1 MPPKAQTIT
10 DAELGIMKLLWE
22 RRTMTA
28 REIRERLYPS
38 GTLSGT
44 PSEHATVQKLLQ
56 RLEAKNLIERD
67 RNGFAHLFR
76 ANVTQA
82 EIVGEQLQALV
93 QTMADGSMVPVISHL
108 LKQQRLTPEERKQL
122 RKILE

>member
-1 MPPKAQTIT
+1 
-10 DAELGIMKLLWE
+10 
-22 RRTMTA
+22 MTA
-28 REIRERLYPS
+28 REIRKQLYP
-38 GTLSGT
+38 SGT

-56 RLEAKNLIERD
+56 RLEAKNLVERD

-108 LKQQRLTPEERKQL
+108 LKQQHLTPEERKQL

>member
-28 REIRERLYPS
+28 REIRQRLYP
-38 GTLSGT
+38 SGT

-56 RLEAKNLIERD
+56 RLEAKNLVERD

-93 QTMADGSMVPVISHL
+93 QTMADGSMATVISHL